1 MIWNDLSGNYKLVI
15 WKAAGR
21 KEFRKAVRKGGHT
34 EGPTWVLPLAKS
46 GLRVTLIRGGSF
58 KASSTGDAHAMSTK
72 ELTVCGLVLK
82 AVLPL
87 RKQEFKSFEEAVT
100 AVREAV
106 EPILPELR
114 RVLKEGRARVVT
126 AKQIPGETKYYDTI
140 LITKEAY
147 DRHPKFFKFKKSK
160 LLYGTGVA
168 VIEVSSAYELN
179 IILERCGK
187 DCVVEYNNVDAQDI
201 SELKTLDSFL
211 SWYKKNRKT
220 FLKMIAGTADTVQEP
235 VVPGEVA
242 PVLQIR
248 EIAGLFEEAAQGY
261 REAAHPL
268 YVPDCL
274 LLMKDGSSVKVSK
287 SRVMRFISLF
297 EGRVSNPEC
306 IREQL
311 FLLHTDKDRIEKG
324 EFSIID
330 GITAEL
336 TGLIGKGEK
345 K

>member
-46 GLRVTLIRGGSF
+46 GLRVTVIWGGIF
-58 KASSTGDAHAMSTK
+58 RVSSTGDAHAMSTK
-72 ELTVCGLVLK
+72 ELTVCGLILK

-87 RKQEFKSFEEAVT
+87 HKEFKSLKEAVT
-100 AVREAV
+100 VVREAV

-114 RVLKEGRARVVT
+114 SVLKEGRARVVT
-126 AKQIPGETKYYDTI
+126 EKQIQGEIKDMDTI
-140 LITKEAY
+140 LITREAY
-147 DRHPKFFKFKKSK
+147 NRHPKFFKFKKSK
-160 LLYGTGVA
+160 VLYGTGVA
-168 VIEVSSAYELN
+168 VIEVSSVHELGS
-179 IILERCGK
+179 ILERCGK

-211 SWYKKNRKT
+211 SWYKKNRRT
-220 FLKMIAGTADTVQEP
+220 FLKMIAGTADVVQEP
-235 VVPGEVA
+235 VVHRDVA

-287 SRVMRFISLF
+287 SRVMRFLSLF